1 MKYMNQGLSNA
12 WIVVAFSQASLT
24 MAHVPHV
31 ARTIWNIWM
40 TTTKLCD
47 IAYVGGKNEGA
58 GNIVSEFHCLTHG
71 VYWVSES
78 MYAPLLC
85 YRARE
90 KTPHKKNVRHKA

>member
-24 MAHVPHV
+24 MAHVRHV